1 MYVVNSRG
9 HLAKVEDYDP
19 TTMVLRTL
27 TPDMKPT
34 QEQIVE
40 LEKAEKYPAVYD
52 DDCPKLTPALIKAF
66 EKAADERD
74 EQLGVV
80 EEQDMHNLYSMT

>member
-1 MYVVNSRG
+1 MKERNQNATYVVNSRG

-52 DDCPKLTPALIKAF
+52 DDCPETTPERAIKF
-66 EKAADERD
+66 RRVNPPRQNKA
-74 EQLGVV
+74 
-80 EEQDMHNLYSMT
+80 MNY